1 MDPSRVPAAFV
12 VGATDII
19 DPSQR
24 GEFPERFPA
33 ALARFWAGSAR
44 RDRSRLS
51 RDPSPTMAA
60 VVELRARSRTTGRVR
75 TMTTRTRTTTRRL
88 LTGAAVFAVG
98 AVALAGCGDD
108 DGDGP
113 GAGAGAFCEA
123 ALALET
129 VPDPEIDFET
139 ATDDEISDGL
149 SAYARDT
156 LRPLAES
163 LEATAPDEVADV
175 ADALLDVIDE
185 VAATGDPAPFED
197 PEFVELSAEGEAF
210 TDEECGWTRQEI
222 TALDYAYE
230 GLPERV
236 DAGVARFAMVNEG
249 EELHEIAL
257 FRKDEGVTASA
268 EELLAL

>member
-12 VGATDII
+12 VGATNII
-19 DPSQR
+19 DPSPL
-24 GEFPERFPA
+24 GEYPERFPA
-33 ALARFWAGSAR
+33 TLGRFWAGSAR
-44 RDRSRLS
+44 RDRSRRS
-51 RDPSPTMAA
+51 RDRLQQWLPWS
-60 VVELRARSRTTGRVR
+60 
-75 TMTTRTRTTTRRL
+75 TRTRRL
-88 LTGAAVFAVG
+88 LTGAAAFALG

-113 GAGAGAFCEA
+113 GASAGAFCDA
-123 ALALET
+123 ALAFET

-139 ATDDEISDGL
+139 ATDDEIGDGL

-156 LRPLAES
+156 LRPLAER
-163 LEATAPDEVADV
+163 LQTTAPDEVADI
-175 ADALLDVIDE
+175 ADALLEVVDE

-222 TALDYAYE
+222 TAVDYAYE